1 MDLCLYDWHGTLQ
14 EHTELVTGVVVLVL
28 AIKDLL
34 HLIVGQTML
43 I

>member
-1 MDLCLYDWHGTLQ
+1 LGERL
-14 EHTELVTGVVVLVL
+14 EALVL